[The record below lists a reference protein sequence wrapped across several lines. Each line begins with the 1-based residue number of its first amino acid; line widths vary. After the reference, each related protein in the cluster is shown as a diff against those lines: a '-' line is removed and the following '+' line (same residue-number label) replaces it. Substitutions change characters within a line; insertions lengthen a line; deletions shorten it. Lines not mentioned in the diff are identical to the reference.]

1 MCFKCDQIGEI
12 PGVQVVQVIPPKML
26 EVAVVLRKAFMSGSI
41 GLNARQNSNGSDWYE
56 CPCCGAE
63 RKEQGNLC
71 GTANIDSVEHDSDC
85 ALYQAHTLLEEL
97 DSENPVLFAE

>member
-1 MCFKCDQIGEI
+1 MCLKCDEVDEI

-26 EVAVVLRKAFMSGSI
+26 EVAVELRKAFMSGSL

-63 RKEQGNLC
+63 RKEQGNLY
-71 GTANIDSVEHDSDC
+71 GTASIDSVEHESDC
-85 ALYQAHTLLEEL
+85 ALFKAHKLLEEL
-97 DSENPVLFAE
+97 DTENPVLFAE